1 MSRIRGRDTKP
12 ELWLRS
18 RLHAL
23 GYRYRVHVRGL
34 PGTPDV
40 VFAARRKVIFV
51 HGCFW
56 HQHSECPLAVM
67 PKTREDF
74 WRRKLAANA
83 ARDERNVTELEALG
97 WGVLVLWECELQN
110 ELALSKALEFLGPS
124 RVS

>member
-1 MSRIRGRDTKP
+1 MSHIRGRDTKP

-23 GYRYRVHVRGL
+23 GYRYRVHVKGL

-40 VFAARRKVIFV
+40 VFGARRKVIFV

-56 HQHSECPLAVM
+56 HQHPECPLAVM

-74 WRRKLAANA
+74 WRQKLAANG
-83 ARDERNVTELEALG
+83 ARDKRNVAELEARG
-97 WGVLVLWECELQN
+97 WQVLVLWECELHDGA
-110 ELALSKALEFLGPS
+110 ALSKAREFLGPS